1 MAALQAIREYGSP
14 ERGRA
19 LSPYEAR
26 CLCLRLTECDQL
38 LQLAILG
45 ADGACSTTHGA
56 GDLVAI
62 RCSLEVAEAQIAKA
76 RVLADQLAIDPPAA
90 NASGARCP
98 S

>member
-1 MAALQAIREYGSP
+1 MAALQAIRVYRSA

-19 LSPYEAR
+19 LSRYEAR
-26 CLCLRLTECDQL
+26 CLCLRLAECDAL

-56 GDLVAI
+56 GELVAI

-76 RVLADQLAIDPPAA
+76 RALADQLAIGRSAA
-90 NASGARCP
+90 NPGETRCAS
-98 S
+98 